1 MPFLLIS
8 LRRFSATAAA
18 ALALLGAA
26 LPPAAL
32 AQSRDDTVIR
42 DAREAFGKR
51 DRTRLAALRGVAVD
65 GRHPLAPWVDYWELT
80 NRIGEVQ
87 SDEANAFLARW
98 PGSYVEDRFR
108 NDWLLEL
115 GRRRDWPNFVREH
128 PRFRMNDD
136 REVTCYAHLTDL
148 QAGKAVLDAARAA
161 WMAQRDADDGCQQL
175 AQALFDAKLL
185 STDDVWRKLRLAA
198 EIGRPKLAR
207 NTATLLGE
215 GVTRAV
221 TDIFDNP
228 ARYLATRA
236 SGLGNNRSEL
246 SALAIARIAAND
258 ADTAAR
264 QLDDRWA
271 AVIGR
276 EHAAWAWA
284 ITAKQGA
291 LGLKPD
297 TLAWV
302 RKAWETQKRK
312 PGEHPDWSD
321 DTLGWLARGALR
333 QGTGLERWAL
343 VQRAVDAMSANERD
357 EAVWVYWRSRALLG
371 MAKPGE
377 DGDAMRHEA
386 RTALT
391 GLSSQINFY
400 GQLAAEELGA
410 PQTLPARAPVP
421 NAPEREATRGHAGLQ
436 RSLQLFGLSLRGEAV
451 REWNFSLIGMSD
463 RELLAAAQ
471 LACER
476 EIWDRCINT
485 SDRTKAEFDMEQ
497 RFPTP
502 LRKRGLRQGQR
513 HRAGPGLCLRPDPPG
528 VTLHHGRHGPMSAHP
543 GLMQVMPATAQWTAK
558 RMGIPYRADL
568 LTDRDTNLRIGTAYL
583 KMVLDDMGGSQP
595 MAAAAYNAG
604 PGRPRRWRE
613 GPTLEPAMWAES
625 IPIHETRDY
634 VKKVVSNATYYA
646 SLFSGKPASIK
657 ARLGAA
663 IGPRDQ
669 LAAAPN
675 PDLP

>member
-1 MPFLLIS
+1 MPLTLSS
-8 LRRFSATAAA
+8 LRRCGAITAAA
-18 ALALLGAA
+18 LVLLGGS

-32 AQSRDDTVIR
+32 AQSRDDSVIR

-51 DRTRLAALRGVAVD
+51 DRTRLAALRSVAVD
-65 GRHPLAPWVDYWELT
+65 SRLPLAPWADYWELT

-87 SDEANAFLARW
+87 AEEATAFMARW

-115 GRRRDWPNFVREH
+115 GRRRDWPNFVREF

-136 REVTCYAHLTDL
+136 REVSCYAHLTDL
-148 QAGKAVLDAARAA
+148 QAGREAREAARAA
-161 WMAQRDADDGCQQL
+161 WMAQREADDGCQLL
-175 AQALFDAKLL
+175 AQALYDAKLL
-185 STDDVWRKLRLAA
+185 SNDDVWRKLRLAA
-198 EIGRPKLAR
+198 EIGRPRLAR
-207 NTATLLGE
+207 NTATLLGD
-215 GVTRAV
+215 GITRAV
-221 TDIFDNP
+221 ADIFDNP

-258 ADTAAR
+258 ADAAAK

-271 AVIGR
+271 AIIGR

-321 DTLGWLARGALR
+321 DTLGWLARAALR
-333 QGTGLERWAL
+333 QGTGVERWAL
-343 VQRAVDAMSANERD
+343 VQRAIDAMSAGERD
-357 EAVWVYWRSRALLG
+357 EAVWVYWRSRALQG
-371 MAKPGE
+371 MAKAGE
-377 DGDAMRHEA
+377 DGDAMRQEA
-386 RTALT
+386 RTALA
-391 GLSSQINFY
+391 GLSSQLNFY
-400 GQLAAEELGA
+400 GQLAAEELGG
-410 PQTLPARAPVP
+410 PQPLPARAAGP

-436 RSLQLFGLSLRGEAV
+436 RSLQLFGLGLRSEAV
-451 REWNFSLIGMSD
+451 REWNFSLIGMND

-485 SDRTKAEFDMEQ
+485 SDRTKTEVDMEQ

-502 LRKRGLRQGQR
+502 LRKEVFAKATDIGLDPAYVYGLIRQESRFIMDARSNVG
-513 HRAGPGLCLRPDPPG
+513 A
-528 VTLHHGRHGPMSAHP
+528 S
-543 GLMQVMPATAQWTAK
+543 GLMQVMPSTAQWTAK
-558 RMGIPYRADL
+558 RLGIPYRADL
-568 LTDRDTNLRIGTAYL
+568 ITDRDTNLRIGTAYL
-583 KMVLDDMGGSQP
+583 KLVLDDMGGSQP

-646 SLFSGKPASIK
+646 SLFVGKPASLK
-657 ARLGAA
+657 ARLGSA

>member
-1 MPFLLIS
+1 MPLTLSF
-8 LRRFSATAAA
+8 LRRCSATATA
-18 ALALLGAA
+18 ALALMGGS
-26 LPPAAL
+26 LPPAAV
-32 AQSRDDTVIR
+32 AQGREDTVIR

-51 DRTRLAALRGVAVD
+51 DRTRLAALRSVAVD
-65 GRHPLAPWVDYWELT
+65 SRHPLAPWADYWELT
-80 NRIGEVQ
+80 NRISEVQ
-87 SDEANAFLARW
+87 PEEATAFMARW

-148 QAGKAVLDAARAA
+148 QAGRVVAEAARAA
-161 WMAQRDADDGCQQL
+161 WMAQRDADDGCQLL
-175 AQALFDAKLL
+175 AQALYEAKLL
-185 STDDVWRKLRLAA
+185 SNDDVWRKLRLAA
-198 EIGRPKLAR
+198 EIGRPRLAR
-207 NTATLLGE
+207 NTAALLGD

-221 TDIFDNP
+221 TDVFDSP

-258 ADTAAR
+258 PDAAAK

-271 AVIGR
+271 AIIGR

-357 EAVWVYWRSRALLG
+357 EPVWVYWRSRALLG
-371 MAKPGE
+371 MARPGE
-377 DGDAMRHEA
+377 DGEAMRHEA

-391 GLSSQINFY
+391 ALSSQINFY

-410 PQTLPARAPVP
+410 PQTLPARAAAP
-421 NAPEREATRGHAGLQ
+421 NAPERESTRGHAGLQ
-436 RSLQLFGLSLRGEAV
+436 RSLQLFGLGLRSEAV
-451 REWNFSLIGMSD
+451 REWNFSLIGMND

-485 SDRTKAEFDMEQ
+485 SDRTKAEVDMEQ

-502 LRKRGLRQGQR
+502 LRKEVFAKATDIGLDPAYVYGLIRQESRFIMDARSHVG
-513 HRAGPGLCLRPDPPG
+513 A
-528 VTLHHGRHGPMSAHP
+528 S
-543 GLMQVMPATAQWTAK
+543 GLMQVMPSTAQWTAK
-558 RMGIPYRADL
+558 RLGIPYRADL
-568 LTDRDTNLRIGTAYL
+568 ITDRDTNLRIGTAYL
-583 KMVLDDMGGSQP
+583 KLVLDDMGGSQP

-646 SLFSGKPASIK
+646 SLFAGKPTSLK
-657 ARLGAA
+657 ARLGSA